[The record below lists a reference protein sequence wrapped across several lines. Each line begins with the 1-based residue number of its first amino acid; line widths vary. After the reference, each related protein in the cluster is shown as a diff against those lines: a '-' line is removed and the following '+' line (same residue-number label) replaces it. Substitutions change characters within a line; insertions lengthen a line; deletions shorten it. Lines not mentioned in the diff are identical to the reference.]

1 MICPL
6 EYTTLK
12 INNMDEKIKKLAS
25 KIDGM
30 FPSTDLS
37 AQDIYTH
44 LTSVMENQKDYF
56 RHIKQPDIIK
66 LVVYLYSLHKTGK
79 YELGDKIL
87 NNLSFLILL
96 QKTDDNYIKDC
107 DECGGGGNVTCD
119 SCDGDGEN
127 ECSEC
132 DGTGEVTC
140 SECDGNGV
148 DDEGNSCDE
157 CNGKGKV
164 ECDYCDGNG
173 QVSCDTCGGDGSE
186 TCRECEG
193 NGEIETSDVYYSM
206 YHVCS
211 WDKTL
216 NNLCE
221 INVDT
226 LNPVC
231 NDNNIED
238 YHENMITLYEDNQHT
253 ENETFDDDIDSSE
266 FYCIEYSDEP
276 LLQRHSNMKIY
287 IEDGEDISHL
297 LD

>member
-1 MICPL
+1 
-6 EYTTLK
+6 
-12 INNMDEKIKKLAS
+12 MDEKIKKLAS

-79 YELGDKIL
+79 YEFGDKIL

-96 QKTDDNYIKDC
+96 QKTDDNYEEEC
-107 DECGGGGNVTCD
+107 DECNGGGSVTCD
-119 SCDGDGEN
+119 NCDGDGRT

-132 DGTGEVTC
+132 DGKGKVDC
-140 SECDGNGV
+140 PDCDGSGE
-148 DDEGNSCDE
+148 DDEGNPCPE
-157 CNGKGKV
+157 CQGGGKV
-164 ECDYCDGNG
+164 ECDYCDGDG
-173 QVSCDTCGGDGSE
+173 EVSCNDCDGDGSE
-186 TCRECEG
+186 TCRECKG
-193 NGEIETSDVYYSM
+193 NGEIETSDVYYNM

-231 NDNNIED
+231 NDDNIED
-238 YHENMITLYEDNQHT
+238 YHENMITLYEDSQHT

-287 IEDGEDISHL
+287 IEGSEDISHL